1 MADQPSP
8 GARPSILPGGG
19 MSRFFT
25 IFMFILAVFVLF
37 DPVLRD
43 ALGNIVGMGLEPLI
57 GFGGSY
63 PTLTLVLAGMF
74 MTGLTVVVRHFF
86 TDYVEQAESQKIV
99 SAFNKELRQARLEN
113 NTFKTKKL
121 LEQQPKIMERS
132 MKMTGSQ
139 LKLMPI
145 TLLIVVPIFAW
156 VAVFMLKIT
165 SPLVA
170 VPWSYNV
177 DLNALSLFPNWV
189 LLYSLISIPFSQ
201 ILMRALRYFSY
212 KKRLSE
218 LSAGEP

>member
-1 MADQPSP
+1 MANPPAGSGGMFGG
-8 GARPSILPGGG
+8 GAGG

-43 ALGNIVGMGLEPLI
+43 ALGNIVGMALGPLI
-57 GFGGSY
+57 GFGGNY
-63 PTLTLVLAGMF
+63 PTLTLMLAGMV

-86 TDYVEQAESQKIV
+86 TDYVQQAESQKIV
-99 SAFNKELRQARLEN
+99 GAFNKELRQARLEN

-121 LEQQPKIMERS
+121 LEMQPKIMEKS

-139 LKLMPI
+139 LKLMPV

-156 VAVFMLKIT
+156 VAVFMFQIT

-177 DLNALSLFPNWV
+177 DLNALNLFPNWV

-201 ILMRALRYFSY
+201 ILSRLLRYYDFR
-212 KKRLSE
+212 KRLNV
-218 LSAGEP
+218 LAAGNP